1 MKRRTVAVG
10 LGVVALGFLTLLCTT
25 STDSQPKEA
34 RLAEAWSEATSVYV
48 QAPATLGSV
57 AGRLLDAAAAE
68 AGERRLVVSDVDVIQ
83 DGFAVSLM
91 RGEEPVGRVQVLMMW
106 STVEVKLAGASE
118 SNSERGF
125 VAATV
130 QRAGFGPK

>member
-1 MKRRTVAVG
+1 M
-10 LGVVALGFLTLLCTT
+10 
-25 STDSQPKEA
+25 
-34 RLAEAWSEATSVYV
+34 
-48 QAPATLGSV
+48 
-57 AGRLLDAAAAE
+57 
-68 AGERRLVVSDVDVIQ
+68 VVSDVDVIQ